1 MPLTEEQIKSIKASI
16 LKQIESWPKEQQEQ
30 AVSQIESMSPEEF
43 EEFVAKNNIQTESN
57 QETKQEC
64 VFCLILQGKVPAYK
78 IDENRKAIAILEIN
92 PLSLGHSMIIS
103 RNHNNLANSAFSLA
117 NKVAKRIKRK
127 LKADDVKIE
136 NANILG
142 HNLIEVIPN
151 YKGKKLEKKK
161 AEEKELILLQD
172 KIKAKHKAKKVKP
185 KVNVEIS
192 SLPKAPRRIP

>member
-16 LKQIESWPKEQQEQ
+16 LKQIESWPKDQQEQ
-30 AVSQIESMSPEEF
+30 AISQIESMSPEEF
-43 EEFVAKNNIQTESN
+43 EEFVAKNNIQSN
-57 QETKQEC
+57 SKEEKQEC
-64 VFCLILQGKVPAYK
+64 VFCLILQGKVPSYK
-78 IDENRKAIAILEIN
+78 IDENRTSIAILEIN
-92 PLSLGHSMIIS
+92 PLSYGHSMIIS
-103 RNHNNLANSAFSLA
+103 KIHNKLSNSAFSLA

-161 AEEKELILLQD
+161 ADEKELILLQD
-172 KIKAKHKAKKVKP
+172 KLKVRQKAKKVK
-185 KVNVEIS
+185 KAKVEIT

>member
-1 MPLTEEQIKSIKASI
+1 MPLSEEQIKSIKAQI
-16 LKQIESWPKEQQEQ
+16 LKQIEAWPKDQQEQ
-30 AVSQIESMSPEEF
+30 AISQIDSMSPEEF
-43 EEFVAKNNIQTESN
+43 EEFVAKNNIQSDNKGE
-57 QETKQEC
+57 KQEC
-64 VFCLILQGKVPAYK
+64 VFCLILQGKVPSYK
-78 IDENRKAIAILEIN
+78 IDENRTAIAILEIN

-103 RNHNNLANSAFSLA
+103 RNHNNLSNSAFSLA

-172 KIKAKHKAKKVKP
+172 KLKVKLKAKKVKA